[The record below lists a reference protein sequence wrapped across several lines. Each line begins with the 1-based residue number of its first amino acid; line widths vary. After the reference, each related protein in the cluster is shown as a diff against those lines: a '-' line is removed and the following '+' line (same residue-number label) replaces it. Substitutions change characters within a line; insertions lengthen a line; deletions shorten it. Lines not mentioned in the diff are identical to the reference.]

1 MCLET
6 VKVLLLLG
14 SNARRCILHEEL
26 GEDPVSLILM
36 AELPYSSTV
45 PRIWF

>member
-1 MCLET
+1 MDEQLTE
-6 VKVLLLLG
+6 KFFD
-14 SNARRCILHEEL
+14 ILHEEL